1 MEISP
6 NAGWAQTVLGLVEPA
21 DLGITLPHEHLLI
34 DQTVGGVYFV
44 EPQEIS
50 QRALAHQ
57 PVTLEN
63 LSWVRYNM
71 KDSLD
76 NQVLMDEEM
85 AIREATLFKLR
96 GGRTIVDQ
104 TNIGI
109 GRDPEA
115 LVRISN
121 ATGLNI
127 VMGSGYYVD
136 GPLTEAERNAK
147 TEEDIAAEIVR
158 DVKVGVGET
167 GIRSGMIGEL
177 GCSWPLK
184 PNEKK
189 VLRAGAVAQKGTG
202 APMNIHPGRN
212 EDAPLEIMDI
222 LRGTGADLG
231 RVVMSHMDRC
241 GFLLETRQKLL
252 ETGCFIEY
260 DVFGFEG
267 YYPAR
272 VALAEGHM
280 PDTPNDVERIRQIKQ
295 LIEMGYVNQVLLS
308 HDCGMKIMMTSYGG
322 WGYAHLLREVV
333 PLMRVYGIAD
343 EDIHTM
349 MVENPK
355 RMLTF
360 V

>member
-1 MEISP
+1 MGTSVQT
-6 NAGWAQTVLGLVEPA
+6 GYAQTVLGPVSP
-21 DLGITLPHEHLLI
+21 DYLGITLPHEHMLI

-44 EPQEIS
+44 EPTKIS

-57 PVTLEN
+57 PVSLEN

-76 NQVLMDEEM
+76 NQMLLDEAM
-85 AIREATLFKLR
+85 AVKEASLYRIL
-96 GGRTIVDQ
+96 GGQTIVDQ
-104 TNIGI
+104 TNVGI

-115 LVRISN
+115 LVRISR

-147 TEEDIAAEIVR
+147 TEGEIAAEIIR
-158 DVKVGVGET
+158 DVTVGVDDT

-184 PNEKK
+184 PNERKG
-189 VLRAGAVAQKGTG
+189 VRAGAIAQRATG
-202 APMNIHPGRN
+202 APINIHPGRN
-212 EDAPLEIMDI
+212 EGAPLEIMNV
-222 LRGTGADLG
+222 LREAGADLS

-241 GFLLETRQKLL
+241 GFSLETRQRLL
-252 ETGCFIEY
+252 DTGCFIEY
-260 DVFGFEG
+260 DVFGLEG
-267 YYPAR
+267 YYPAKT
-272 VALAEGHM
+272 ALAEGHL
-280 PDTPNDVERIRQIKQ
+280 PDTPNDVERIRQVRQ
-295 LIEMGYVNQVLLS
+295 LIEMGFVRQILLS
-308 HDCGMKIMMTSYGG
+308 QDVGMKIMLVSYGG
-322 WGYAHLLREVV
+322 GGYGHLLREVV
-333 PLMRVYGIAD
+333 PLMRIYGIGD
-343 EDIHTM
+343 DDIHTM

-355 RMLTF
+355 RLLTF

>member
-1 MEISP
+1 MVPSDQR
-6 NAGWAQTVLGLVEPA
+6 GKAQTVLGLVNPEE
-21 DLGITLPHEHLLI
+21 LGITLPHEHLLI

-44 EPQEIS
+44 EPEEIS

-63 LSWVRYNM
+63 LNWVRYNM
-71 KDSLD
+71 KDNLD
-76 NQVLMDEEM
+76 NQMLMDEDM
-85 AIREATLFKLR
+85 AIKEAMLFKLR
-96 GGRTIVDQ
+96 GGKTIVDQ

-115 LVRISN
+115 LVRISH
-121 ATGLNI
+121 ATNLNI
-127 VMGSGYYVD
+127 VMGAGYYVD
-136 GPLTEAERNAK
+136 GPQTETCRNDKAI
-147 TEEDIAAEIVR
+147 DDFAAEIIS

-189 VLRAGAVAQKGTG
+189 VLQAGTLAQKETG

-212 EDAPLEIMDI
+212 EEAPLEIVDI
-222 LRGTGADLG
+222 LRSANANLN

-252 ETGCFIEY
+252 DTGCFIEY

-272 VALAEGHM
+272 VALAEGHL
-280 PDTPNDVERIRQIKQ
+280 PDTPNDVERIRQVKQ
-295 LIEMGYVNQVLLS
+295 LIGMGYVNQILLS

-333 PLMRVYGIAD
+333 PLMRVYGITD

-355 RMLTF
+355 RLLTF
-360 V
+360 E

>member
-1 MEISP
+1 MGISP
-6 NAGWAQTVLGLVEPA
+6 NAGKAQTVLGLVEPN

-50 QRALAHQ
+50 QRTLAHQ

-63 LSWVRYNM
+63 LNWVRYNM
-71 KDSLD
+71 KDSKD
-76 NQVLMDEEM
+76 NQMLVDEEM
-85 AIREATLFKLR
+85 AIKEATLFKRR

-109 GRDPEA
+109 GRDPQA

-158 DVKVGVGET
+158 DVTVGVGDT
-167 GIRSGMIGEL
+167 GVRSGMIGEL
-177 GCSWPLK
+177 GCAWPLK

-189 VLRAGAVAQKGTG
+189 VLRAGAIAQKETG

-212 EDAPLEIMDI
+212 EEAPIEIMDI
-222 LRGTGADLG
+222 LRDAGADLS

-241 GFLLETRQKLL
+241 GFLLETRKKLL

-272 VALAEGHM
+272 VALSEGHL
-280 PDTPNDVERIRQIKQ
+280 PDTPNDVERVRQIKQ
-295 LIEMGYVNQVLLS
+295 LIEMGYVKQILIS
-308 HDCGMKIMMTSYGG
+308 QDCGMKIMLTSYGG

-333 PLMRVYGIAD
+333 PLMRVYGITD

-355 RMLTF
+355 RLLTF